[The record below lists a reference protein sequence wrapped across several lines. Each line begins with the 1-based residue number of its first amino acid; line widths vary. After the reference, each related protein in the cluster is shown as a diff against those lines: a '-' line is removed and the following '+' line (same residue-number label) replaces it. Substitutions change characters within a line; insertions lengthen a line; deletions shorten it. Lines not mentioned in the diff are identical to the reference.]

1 MGIIDDY
8 DFKEKLPFIMVTDA
22 ILVISITIIHFVFFF
37 FVKESDFSNA
47 FDAFNSSPLF
57 DFSVGSSCGA
67 KSHITFHVWEGR
79 KETNHHHRNL
89 RARSKT
95 IIVGKTDIAIIN
107 GNYFCYRDISYKKLL
122 YNGQIIKKE
131 EKCEG
136 EYSKDCGKIDTLNQH
151 LCIKD
156 TEKCPLYDVG
166 IGEKIDSSD
175 YDYNSDA
182 NIYYNNENYNK
193 ADKKIIGKLIL
204 NDGQPCYK
212 LSEKLWR
219 KFDSKEAGKEHLKCE
234 VEIFGKYTDDRYDE
248 KGNIRYRKIYEDNLS
263 KTNQDLVFDD
273 IKDESVTLYSR
284 EFLGI
289 DKACDEKN
297 NISKDDYKILKKSQK
312 IEGIILLVESIILFC
327 FLVPYIIVASIVYF
341 LVKKFDILRI
351 IAFFYLIVGL
361 ILIFAC
367 IICHGV
373 FLGRIIANNISYN
386 CSDAITN
393 EVLRK
398 ENENTKKSIIYTAI
412 NLGLNIFIFLFNVC
426 AIILFFLM
434 EKYNLFKTNHSDNT
448 IRNDISEKNNN
459 SDQNKFKSGAISD
472 FPVREVIVN
481 NETPKEAQPFSNQI
495 NNNNPNQI
503 YDLGVPP
510 TLEQGISSNTKI

>member
-47 FDAFNSSPLF
+47 FDAFDSSPLF
-57 DFSVGSSCGA
+57 DFSVGSSCGV

-79 KETNHHHRNL
+79 KETDYYYSNGHT
-89 RARSKT
+89 RSRTK
-95 IIVGKTDIAIIN
+95 IVDKTDIAIIN

-131 EKCEG
+131 EQCEG

-263 KTNQDLVFDD
+263 KTNQNLVFDD

-297 NISKDDYKILKKSQK
+297 NISKDTYEKLKKNQK
-312 IEGIILLVESIILFC
+312 MESTCLLVEAISLF
-327 FLVPYIIVASIVYF
+327 FFLMLVPYLICKGKYNLGTIF
-341 LVKKFDILRI
+341 L
-351 IAFFYLIVGL
+351 AGL
-361 ILIFAC
+361 IFCILIILVCA
-367 IICHGV
+367 ICQSV
-373 FLGRIIANNISYN
+373 FLGRIIANDLSYN
-386 CSDAITN
+386 CSDDITN

-398 ENENTKKSIIYTAI
+398 ENEKTKKSIIYTAV
-412 NLGLNIFIFLFNVC
+412 NLGLDLFFIFFNVLVILIY
-426 AIILFFLM
+426 AIVKKCEETEICSCDCFKKKVRN
-434 EKYNLFKTNHSDNT
+434 EINYTQNKYNYQANYG
-448 IRNDISEKNNN
+448 NNP
-459 SDQNKFKSGAISD
+459 I
-472 FPVREVIVN
+472 REVI
-481 NETPKEAQPFSNQI
+481 I
-495 NNNNPNQI
+495 NNKPSIKEKSIDKPVANNVAAPNPI
-503 YDLGVPP
+503 TDLGVPP
-510 TLEQGISSNTKI
+510 NVFQGSNSKGNL